1 MLSSV
6 SIGNRFMYLNN
17 LGGLQHRNE
26 RRTNELRQET
36 EKQEVGYDAIRIAE
50 GVGDCVEWR
59 FTTKAT
65 KFLGWT
71 GSLRAIFAKNSRIID
86 CTPGLIIG

>member
-17 LGGLQHRNE
+17 PGGLKYRNE
-26 RRTNELRQET
+26 RRTNEGSQET
-36 EKQEVGYDAIRIAE
+36 EKQEVGCDAIRIAD
-50 GVGDCVEWR
+50 GVRDRIEWR
-59 FTTKAT
+59 LTTRTA

-71 GSLRAIFAKNSRIID
+71 GSLREIFAKNSQIIYH
-86 CTPGLIIG
+86 TPGLIIG